1 MFTIHNTLQ
10 KPLVSMQPKINLT
23 THGVQDVNPI
33 LQNLGLGVE
42 RTYQNVLNAVDKVFM
57 THDDQI
63 DCFYII

>member
-33 LQNLGLGVE
+33 LQNVGLGVE
-42 RTYQNVLNAVDKVFM
+42 RKYQNVLNVFM